1 MLVHY
6 SVHELFSPFTTK
18 ERRNVCRIITWPLFV
33 THCETPL
40 VTHSVPNVLVAAH
53 WFMTSFT
60 ILGYQ
65 RLDIWTKTR
74 RSCFNFR
81 PVDTTV
87 CRVPLHF
94 FHQTPRSH
102 LKIGHGIL
110 IKSRL
115 QYFFYRCTVH
125 SEIHAVHSP
134 TNALFIN
141 LVKSFK
147 STLKYT
153 IISLLHVSVFND
165 HHQGALSVPD

>member
-6 SVHELFSPFTTK
+6 SVHELFVPFTTK

-33 THCETPL
+33 AHCEMPL
-40 VTHSVPNVLVAAH
+40 VTHSVPNSQVAAH
-53 WFMTSFT
+53 WLMTSIT
-60 ILGYQ
+60 ILCYQ
-65 RLDIWTKTR
+65 RLDIWAKTR
-74 RSCFNFR
+74 RTCFNFR

-94 FHQTPRSH
+94 LHQMPGCY
-102 LKIGHGIL
+102 LKIRHGMF

-115 QYFFYRCTVH
+115 QYFYRHTVH
-125 SEIHAVHSP
+125 FGIYVVHSQ

-147 STLKYT
+147 FTHT
-153 IISLLHVSVFND
+153 T
-165 HHQGALSVPD
+165 